1 MKSQWLNMQAQP
13 LRGFYHLLKNIFFLT
28 TTVNHQS
35 QLFSPFQPFLVVV
48 YRNILQNEM
57 VQLHGCTH
65 VSCDAVQL
73 HSAGELDSVPQVH
86 TRPVTH
92 SASNSFTVCHIL
104 QSNRA
109 RVLVG
114 IELSAASHVS
124 ARTTLHNQS
133 SRLRDPFPSSR
144 LHCHFPPDFRVK
156 TSCILSVPQR
166 RHSYLSVASWQPR
179 PLCCVEPA
187 HFRRP
192 FLIGQV

>member
-1 MKSQWLNMQAQP
+1 MQAQP
-13 LRGFYHLLKNIFFLT
+13 LRGFYHLLKNIFFL
-28 TTVNHQS
+28 VNHQS

-73 HSAGELDSVPQVH
+73 HSAGELGSVPQVH

-92 SASNSFTVCHIL
+92 SASNSFAVCHIL

-114 IELSAASHVS
+114 LGLSAASHVR

-133 SRLRDPFPSSR
+133 GRLKDPFSP
-144 LHCHFPPDFRVK
+144 
-156 TSCILSVPQR
+156 
-166 RHSYLSVASWQPR
+166 
-179 PLCCVEPA
+179 
-187 HFRRP
+187 
-192 FLIGQV
+192 